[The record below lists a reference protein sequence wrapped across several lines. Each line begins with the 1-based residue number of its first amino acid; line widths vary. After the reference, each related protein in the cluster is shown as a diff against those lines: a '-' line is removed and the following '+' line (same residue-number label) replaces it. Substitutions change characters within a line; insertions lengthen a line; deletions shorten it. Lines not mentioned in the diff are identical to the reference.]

1 MIFDK
6 DKIQKITLF
15 ENLTRSKV
23 KGMLEDEKL
32 IIIVEHGELGKAIGS
47 KGKNI
52 KMIENMMHKR
62 LRIIEFNENPV
73 NFINNFIY
81 PIKVESITLNN
92 NVIEIKANDRKTK
105 GLLIGRERRNFNEL
119 SDLVKEYFNLT
130 IKII

>member
-1 MIFDK
+1 
-6 DKIQKITLF
+6 
-15 ENLTRSKV
+15 
-23 KGMLEDEKL
+23 
-32 IIIVEHGELGKAIGS
+32 
-47 KGKNI
+47 
-52 KMIENMMHKR
+52 MMHKR

>member
-1 MIFDK
+1 MLLNK
-6 DKIQKITLF
+6 DKIQKINLF